1 MSSIELTPV
10 QTFGCGVFVKRD
22 DLYSVAGVCGGKVR
36 ACYNIVSKTRDLR
49 GLVTAGSRSSP
60 QVNIVASIAKH
71 FKLPCFCH
79 VPSGKLFP
87 EVELAQSKG
96 ATIVQHKPGYNSVIV
111 ARARE
116 CAKEM
121 NYTEIPF
128 GMSSFDAVNSTRKQA
143 LNLKQFP
150 IKRILMIVG
159 SGMSLAGV
167 LWGLQDEGMSI
178 PITGVVVGSDPVK
191 RLMGFAPFGWQ
202 QRVELI
208 KSKHK
213 YQDVVEGYL
222 AGITLDPIYEAKLVP
237 FIKEGDLVWIVGIRE
252 SVKNA

>member
-1 MSSIELTPV
+1 
-10 QTFGCGVFVKRD
+10 
-22 DLYSVAGVCGGKVR
+22 
-36 ACYNIVSKTRDLR
+36 
-49 GLVTAGSRSSP
+49 
-60 QVNIVASIAKH
+60 
-71 FKLPCFCH
+71 
-79 VPSGKLFP
+79 
-87 EVELAQSKG
+87 
-96 ATIVQHKPGYNSVIV
+96 
-111 ARARE
+111 
-116 CAKEM
+116 
-121 NYTEIPF
+121 
-128 GMSSFDAVNSTRKQA
+128 
-143 LNLKQFP
+143 
-150 IKRILMIVG
+150 
-159 SGMSLAGV
+159 GV